1 MNQKK
6 WKVARIDPKDRTET
20 LGSDFVSIEAR
31 ARDRQGERCEPMK
44 PEEAI
49 DLLRAHPKAWTSMR
63 NGETRECRTAD
74 ELREALEEG
83 ERRWR
88 TDPAASRSR

>member
-1 MNQKK
+1 
-6 WKVARIDPKDRTET
+6 
-20 LGSDFVSIEAR
+20 
-31 ARDRQGERCEPMK
+31 MK

-49 DLLRAHPKAWTSMR
+49 DLLRAHPKAWTSMGSKGGTEVVIVQLR

-83 ERRWR
+83 ERQ
-88 TDPAASRSR
+88 